1 MASYRDLQYRI
12 RSELSELAEITFSE
26 EELFSYACEA
36 CRILHGMIA
45 TINPSF
51 ILTGNKTYSKMED
64 FLPYEEMQWYEDF
77 TEATRLLA
85 DNEADPEYE
94 LPEEYMYLDVLGD
107 GTIGTDDFNAI
118 IAKDVMVGETNLMY
132 DWLVMNNKL
141 DDIDFS
147 ILPLPE
153 DCMIIH
159 NLYIATSGG
168 IFKMLSTGLDTV
180 MYYQASYGL
189 PGYFTRVGNSM
200 YLAPKPE
207 CPKGIRLF
215 YVPVYT
221 DPENEREDF
230 GIPDTFI
237 PFVVEYVTLRAHNR
251 NDRKTLV
258 EQSFLNQKGE
268 LIQNILGKEEVH
280 LQTIPTLTN
289 YPYINVR

>member
-1 MASYRDLQYRI
+1 MASYMDIQYRI

-64 FLPYEEMQWYEDF
+64 FLPYEEMQWHEDF
-77 TEATRLLA
+77 VEASRLLA
-85 DNEADPEYE
+85 DNEATPDYE

-107 GTIGTDDFNAI
+107 GTVGADDFTAI
-118 IAKDVMVGETNLMY
+118 IAKDTIAGETNLLY
-132 DWLVMNNKL
+132 DWLATNNKL
-141 DDIDFS
+141 DTMDFS

-159 NLYIATSGG
+159 NMYISTSGG
-168 IFKMLSTGLDTV
+168 IFKLLATGLDTV
-180 MYYQASYGL
+180 MYYQASYGS
-189 PGYFTRVGNSM
+189 PSYFSRVGSSL

-207 CPKGIRLF
+207 YPKTIRLF
-215 YVPVYT
+215 YVPVYS
-221 DPENEREDF
+221 DPEDYRDDF

-237 PFVVEYVTLRAHNR
+237 PFVVEYATLRAHNR

-280 LQTIPTLTN
+280 LQTVPTLTN
-289 YPYINVR
+289 YPYNRVR